1 MKYDVSPTER
11 LGPGSP
17 LSEAGFLN
25 DMPRMLIQL
34 KRPVEEVRL
43 LIGAMRGIARYLDGL
58 EDDKALLQ
66 VLEDVDEV
74 TLWREGLSRES
85 RKIFDRKI
93 YD

>member
-1 MKYDVSPTER
+1 
-11 LGPGSP
+11 
-17 LSEAGFLN
+17 
-25 DMPRMLIQL
+25 MPRMLIQL

>member
-1 MKYDVSPTER
+1 MRDIAPTAFA
-11 LGPGSP
+11 GSGSP

-25 DMPRMLIQL
+25 NIPLMALQL

-74 TLWREGLSRES
+74 TLWHEGMSKES
-85 RKIFDRKI
+85 RKIFD
-93 YD
+93 